1 VKDNILFSI
10 FAVVYFLIVKTLP
23 SIGLRSFS
31 VHPTGAL
38 VGPNKAPGNH
48 L

>member
-1 VKDNILFSI
+1 LVH
-10 FAVVYFLIVKTLP
+10 FLIVKTLP
-23 SIGLRSFS
+23 SISLRSFS

-38 VGPNKAPGNH
+38 VGPSKAPGNH